1 MNDIEEDDIMR
12 EIRATR
18 AAFAEAHSY
27 DQKAMG
33 DTLRRMQAESGVPT
47 VSFPP
52 RPVKWVAVPQRPI
65 LESESPSDAEN
76 ADRVS
81 TSQPH

>member
-18 AAFAEAHSY
+18 AAFAEAHGY
-27 DQKAMG
+27 DMKAMG
-33 DTLRRMQAESGVPT
+33 DTLRRMQVESGVPT

-52 RPVKWVAVPQRPI
+52 RPVKWVAVPQRP
-65 LESESPSDAEN
+65 ESEMGKVADPAPVGIDSDK
-76 ADRVS
+76 
-81 TSQPH
+81 